1 MKIVLLQKY
10 FQELPNAKYWNNFI
24 GNNVFNYDYL
34 SSFFNDSNRNL
45 IHLLALHDDKPVGIF
60 IYEKL
65 KHTNIYKVYLI
76 AKKKNTECKGVGK
89 AFFSHLELFIKKG
102 TIVLIDDSD
111 IPNYYNNL
119 GFKMS
124 NGFVNCLFCKFNKN
138 GYYKKLNQKKYRKNI
153 SNAKIYPL

>member
-76 AKKKNTECKGVGK
+76 AKKKIQNVKE
-89 AFFSHLELFIKKG
+89 
-102 TIVLIDDSD
+102 
-111 IPNYYNNL
+111 
-119 GFKMS
+119 
-124 NGFVNCLFCKFNKN
+124 
-138 GYYKKLNQKKYRKNI
+138 
-153 SNAKIYPL
+153 